1 MKPQNDQE
9 IHMLKHCLIGI
20 ILILTT
26 TGTCCADDW
35 IDNWIQQATSN
46 GPNMFESQKRGYAS
60 AGSLSL
66 RFRNNSDYLVS
77 FAPPRFR
84 AGCGGIDM
92 FMGGFSYLNED
103 YLMEKLERIA
113 EGGVATFVYD
123 IAMSVLSEPI
133 QKSMKSLEALV
144 DRLNQLQIDDCRA
157 AKGVSAYLKSTSSGE
172 DQSEALQKF
181 LVESGIQEFYQGTQD
196 EYNSS
201 NTEQVMQANGVTVN
215 DMTAGCP
222 EEMRSVFFRNGSLL
236 ANVAVQNNIP
246 ESQTR
251 IMSALV
257 GDVLIDSGRYFMIGP
272 CYNDPGD
279 VDALVYGDLITR
291 DDNHTCTQ
299 LDHIRIDGV
308 NYDSLYDWAQAMIRE
323 IITAI
328 GTKADLSPEAQAF
341 IESMPSPVYMLVLND
356 IKAVGDLNNV
366 EEISGRLAYV
376 GALSYAYQ
384 MSKSLLFN
392 TYKLYH
398 DAMRIARNQLGPDA
412 GGRCVQQ
419 LVEQP
424 AGYIETLLGRLDS
437 MYGYLEQAYAASLQR
452 ITNDLQQERLIRDR
466 SDRLNRIS
474 FDKTGIPE

>member
-1 MKPQNDQE
+1 M
-9 IHMLKHCLIGI
+9 HKHFLISI
-20 ILILTT
+20 VFILTA
-26 TGTCCADDW
+26 TGACFADDW
-35 IDNWIQQATSN
+35 IDNWIQQATAN

-66 RFRNNSDYLVS
+66 RFKNEKDYLVS

-92 FMGGFSYLNED
+92 FLGSFSYLDAE

-144 DRLNQLQIDDCRA
+144 DRLNQLQIDDCQA

-181 LVESGIQEFYQGTQD
+181 LIESGINDFYQGAQD
-196 EYNSS
+196 DYNSS
-201 NTEQVMQANGVTVN
+201 NTEQVMQDAGVTVS
-215 DMTAGCP
+215 DMTSGCP
-222 EEMRSVFFRNGSLL
+222 EEMRRVFFKDGSLL
-236 ANVAVQNNIP
+236 ANVAVENNIP

-251 IMSALV
+251 IMSAFV

-291 DDNHTCTQ
+291 DAGGACSQ
-299 LDHIRIDGV
+299 LDHVHIDGV
-308 NYDSLYDWAQAMIRE
+308 NYDSLYDWAYAMIRE
-323 IITAI
+323 VITSI
-328 GTKADLSPEAQAF
+328 GTKTDLSPAAQAF

-356 IKAVGDLNNV
+356 IKAVGDLNDV

-398 DAMRIARNQLGPDA
+398 DAMRIAHNQLGPDA

-424 AGYIETLLGRLDS
+424 AGYIETILGRLDS
-437 MYGYLEQAYAASLQR
+437 MYGYLEQAYSASLQR
-452 ITNDLQQERLIRDR
+452 ITNDLQQERLIQAR
-466 SDRLNRIS
+466 SDRLNRTS
-474 FDKTGIPE
+474 FDQTGIRK

>member
-1 MKPQNDQE
+1 MKKR
-9 IHMLKHCLIGI
+9 LLISMILVLAMSGI
-20 ILILTT
+20 AF
-26 TGTCCADDW
+26 ADDW
-35 IDNWIQQATSN
+35 IDNWIQQATHS

-66 RFRNNSDYLVS
+66 RFRNENDYLVS
-77 FAPPRFR
+77 VAPPRFR

-92 FMGGFSYLNED
+92 FMGSFAYLDAE

-133 QKSMKSLEALV
+133 QKSMKSLEAMV

-157 AKGVSAYLKSTSSGE
+157 AKGVATYLKSTSSGE

-181 LVESGIQEFYQGTQD
+181 LIESGIHEFYQGSQD
-196 EYNSS
+196 EYNHA
-201 NTEQVMQANGVTVN
+201 NTQQVMQATGVSVN

-222 EEMRSVFFRNGSLL
+222 EEMRRVFFRNGSLL
-236 ANVAVQNNIP
+236 ANVAMENNIP

-251 IMSALV
+251 IMSAFV
-257 GDVLIDSGRYFMIGP
+257 GDVLIDNGNYFMVGP

-279 VDALVYGDLITR
+279 VDALIFGDLITR
-291 DDNHTCTQ
+291 NTTNECRQ
-299 LDHIRIDGV
+299 LDHIRINGV
-308 NYDSLYDWAQAMIRE
+308 NYDSLYDWSYAMIGE

-328 GTKADLSPEAQAF
+328 GTKADLSATAQSF
-341 IESMPSPVYMLVLND
+341 IESMPSPLYMLILND
-356 IKAVGDLNNV
+356 IMAVGDLNNA
-366 EEISGRLAYV
+366 EEISGRLSYV
-376 GALSYAYQ
+376 CALSYAYQ

-398 DAMRIARNQLGPDA
+398 DAMRIAHNQLGPNA

-424 AGYIETLLGRLDS
+424 ASYIETILGRLDS
-437 MYGYLEQAYAASLQR
+437 MYGYLEEAYGASLQR
-452 ITNDLQQERLIRDR
+452 ITNGLEQERLIQAR
-466 SDRLNRIS
+466 SDRLDRVS
-474 FDKTGIPE
+474 FDKSGIPK